1 MSVELHKHH
10 YYYCFTI
17 LFHTVLAVAILVGF
31 FDGVQREFERA
42 GTSLLKLVTRMWRKY
57 RL

>member
-1 MSVELHKHH
+1 M
-10 YYYCFTI
+10 I

-42 GTSLLKLVTRMWRKY
+42 DELIEARNEMWRKY